1 MFLVSVREDAP
12 NLQDLRPQGVWRSVG
27 GEDILLEM
35 GWEKE
40 VWEVD
45 QSEGRLG
52 GDGVAITSEV

>member
-12 NLQDLRPQGVWRSVG
+12 NLQDLRPQGVWRSGG

>member
-1 MFLVSVREDAP
+1 VRRFA
-12 NLQDLRPQGVWRSVG
+12 GVWWWW